1 SRRSERAAIC
11 AAGGVC
17 EGRLVRRALGTAD
30 RSERWQPDDQFE
42 PAHVGQ
48 RTRRRSEGGRS
59 DGPRRSTSGGKNDL
73 ADRAAA
79 SRCVRRAQCAATRS
93 AAVARNFLSELS
105 AAVRTA
111 SDLRSAD
118 EGWLPAVLVAASQF
132 RVAVHRSGHA
142 RSATAGSLFLAGSAC
157 ELAKD

>member
-1 SRRSERAAIC
+1 
-11 AAGGVC
+11 
-17 EGRLVRRALGTAD
+17 
-30 RSERWQPDDQFE
+30 
-42 PAHVGQ
+42 
-48 RTRRRSEGGRS
+48 
-59 DGPRRSTSGGKNDL
+59 L

-157 ELAKD
+157 ELAKDERDLRGEEHRNPNCGARRRLMGYRS